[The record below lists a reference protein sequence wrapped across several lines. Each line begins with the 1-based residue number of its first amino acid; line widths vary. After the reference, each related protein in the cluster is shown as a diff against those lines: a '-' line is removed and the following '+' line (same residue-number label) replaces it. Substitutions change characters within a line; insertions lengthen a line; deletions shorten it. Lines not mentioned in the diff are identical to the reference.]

1 MQIVTAVLD
10 NVALPSALHQDDED
24 DGNHSPGPVDRA
36 VAAVKD
42 AYEKIKDKNRG
53 VHIGHGEKDPGDV
66 AQYCVQNMARLAKEV
81 SLNTKETPRMRSSP
95 PLNENVFCL
104 SRRTCLVIWVSVNT
118 SFCTYS
124 LSLSRLLLVESS
136 GGVSLNQTCLCKN
149 SNQ

>member
-1 MQIVTAVLD
+1 MQTVTAVLD

-81 SLNTKETPRMRSSP
+81 S
-95 PLNENVFCL
+95 
-104 SRRTCLVIWVSVNT
+104 
-118 SFCTYS
+118 
-124 LSLSRLLLVESS
+124 
-136 GGVSLNQTCLCKN
+136 
-149 SNQ
+149 